1 MTILIAALLM
11 VFYVTGF
18 MSALL
23 VIKVFKKY
31 VEKEDVIVPEE
42 TKTSSVND
50 ITKDIMSEW
59 LYGELSGTGG
69 ANNE

>member
-69 ANNE
+69 VNNE